1 MVKMSN
7 DCTLYPLICH
17 TQPHSASL
25 KMHSDDICR
34 TLRRDFALLWA
45 AVAAIIGA
53 RAKNTPALYSMH
65 TDPTGKKVTRC
76 TATAAFMVRKAG
88 VRMTR
93 QRRAVI
99 EVLLQSYDHP
109 TAAQIYER
117 AKDILPGISLA
128 TVYNCI
134 ETLAAEKLI
143 NQLHFDNGPCRFCPN
158 VEPHMHVLDDATN
171 RVIDVQLKEGVTPE
185 DVFELPEGVHI
196 KSMEAYLRGEIP
208 DNCMSDIK
216 Q

>member
-1 MVKMSN
+1 M
-7 DCTLYPLICH
+7 L
-17 TQPHSASL
+17 
-25 KMHSDDICR
+25 
-34 TLRRDFALLWA
+34 
-45 AVAAIIGA
+45 
-53 RAKNTPALYSMH
+53 
-65 TDPTGKKVTRC
+65 TDPTGKKITRR
-76 TATAAFMVRKAG
+76 TATPAIMVRKAG

-117 AKDILPGISLA
+117 AKEILPGISLA

-134 ETLAAEKLI
+134 ESLAAQRLI

-158 VEPHMHVLDDATN
+158 VEPHVHVMDDASN
-171 RVIDVQLKEGVTPE
+171 RVIDVQLKEGLTPE
-185 DVFELPEGVHI
+185 DVFELPEGVRV

-208 DNCMSDIK
+208 ENCMSDK
-216 Q
+216 EK

>member
-1 MVKMSN
+1 MRTGDN
-7 DCTLYPLICH
+7 
-17 TQPHSASL
+17 SL
-25 KMHSDDICR
+25 
-34 TLRRDFALLWA
+34 LPY
-45 AVAAIIGA
+45 
-53 RAKNTPALYSMH
+53 NSMH
-65 TDPTGKKVTRC
+65 TNTTGKEVTRS
-76 TATAAFMVRKAG
+76 TATPAYIVRRAG

-99 EVLLQSYDHP
+99 EVLLKSYDHP

-117 AKDILPGISLA
+117 AKELLPGISLA

-134 ETLAAEKLI
+134 ESLAAQRLI

-158 VEPHMHVLDDATN
+158 VEPHVHVMDDASN
-171 RVIDVQLKEGVTPE
+171 RVLDVQLKEGLTPE

-208 DNCMSDIK
+208 ENCLTESK
-216 Q
+216 K

>member
-1 MVKMSN
+1 MRK
-7 DCTLYPLICH
+7 
-17 TQPHSASL
+17 
-25 KMHSDDICR
+25 
-34 TLRRDFALLWA
+34 
-45 AVAAIIGA
+45 
-53 RAKNTPALYSMH
+53 
-65 TDPTGKKVTRC
+65 DPTGREVTRS

-117 AKDILPGISLA
+117 AKEKLPGISLA

-134 ETLAAEKLI
+134 ESLAEQRLI
-143 NQLHFDNGPCRFCPN
+143 NQLHFDNGPSRFCPN
-158 VEPHMHVLDDATN
+158 VEPHAHVLDDSTN
-171 RVIDVQLKEGVTPE
+171 RVIDVQLKEGLNPE
-185 DVFELPEGVHI
+185 DVFELPQGVHI

-208 DNCMSDIK
+208 ENCMAENK

>member
-1 MVKMSN
+1 MQK
-7 DCTLYPLICH
+7 
-17 TQPHSASL
+17 
-25 KMHSDDICR
+25 
-34 TLRRDFALLWA
+34 
-45 AVAAIIGA
+45 
-53 RAKNTPALYSMH
+53 
-65 TDPTGKKVTRC
+65 DPTGKETTRR

-99 EVLLQSYDHP
+99 DVLLQSYDHP

-117 AKDILPGISLA
+117 AKEKLPGISLA

-134 ETLAAEKLI
+134 ESLAAQRLI

-158 VEPHMHVLDDATN
+158 VEPHVHVMDDNTN
-171 RVIDVQLKEGVTPE
+171 RVIDVQLKEGLSPE

-196 KSMEAYLRGEIP
+196 NSMEAYLRGEIP
-208 DNCMSDIK
+208 ENCISENEK
-216 Q
+216 

>member
-1 MVKMSN
+1 MPK
-7 DCTLYPLICH
+7 
-17 TQPHSASL
+17 
-25 KMHSDDICR
+25 
-34 TLRRDFALLWA
+34 
-45 AVAAIIGA
+45 
-53 RAKNTPALYSMH
+53 
-65 TDPTGKKVTRC
+65 DPTGKEITRR

-117 AKDILPGISLA
+117 AKEKHPGISLA

-134 ETLAAEKLI
+134 ESLAAERLI

-158 VEPHMHVLDDATN
+158 VEPHVHVLDDATHQ
-171 RVIDVQLKEGVTPE
+171 VIDVHMKEGLTPE
-185 DVFELPEGVHI
+185 DVFELPQGVRI

-208 DNCMSDIK
+208 ENSTSENIK
-216 Q
+216 

>member
-1 MVKMSN
+1 MPK
-7 DCTLYPLICH
+7 
-17 TQPHSASL
+17 
-25 KMHSDDICR
+25 
-34 TLRRDFALLWA
+34 
-45 AVAAIIGA
+45 
-53 RAKNTPALYSMH
+53 
-65 TDPTGKKVTRC
+65 DPTGKEITRR

-117 AKDILPGISLA
+117 AKEKHPGISLA

-134 ETLAAEKLI
+134 ESLAAERLI

-158 VEPHMHVLDDATN
+158 VEPHVHVLDDATHQ
-171 RVIDVQLKEGVTPE
+171 VIDVHMKEGLTPE
-185 DVFELPEGVHI
+185 DVFDLPQGVRI

-208 DNCMSDIK
+208 ENSTSENIK
-216 Q
+216 

>member
-1 MVKMSN
+1 
-7 DCTLYPLICH
+7 
-17 TQPHSASL
+17 
-25 KMHSDDICR
+25 
-34 TLRRDFALLWA
+34 
-45 AVAAIIGA
+45 
-53 RAKNTPALYSMH
+53 MH

-109 TAAQIYER
+109 TAAQIFER

-143 NQLHFDNGPCRFCPN
+143 RLIENPRGTII
-158 VEPHMHVLDDATN
+158 EHVVVDGKLD
-171 RVIDVQLKEGVTPE
+171 EGGTV
-185 DVFELPEGVHI
+185 LSI
-196 KSMEAYLRGEIP
+196 R
-208 DNCMSDIK
+208 
-216 Q
+216 

>member
-1 MVKMSN
+1 M
-7 DCTLYPLICH
+7 
-17 TQPHSASL
+17 Q
-25 KMHSDDICR
+25 
-34 TLRRDFALLWA
+34 
-45 AVAAIIGA
+45 
-53 RAKNTPALYSMH
+53 
-65 TDPTGKKVTRC
+65 TDPTGKEVTRR
-76 TATAAFMVRKAG
+76 TATPAFIVRRAG

-109 TAAQIYER
+109 TAAQIFER
-117 AKDILPGISLA
+117 AKAIQPGISLA

-134 ETLAAEKLI
+134 ESLAAQRLI

-158 VEPHMHVLDDATN
+158 VEPHVHVMDDSTN
-171 RVIDVQLKEGVTPE
+171 RVIDVQLKEGLTPE
-185 DVFELPEGVHI
+185 DVFELPQGVHI

-208 DNCMSDIK
+208 DNCMSENE

>member
-1 MVKMSN
+1 M
-7 DCTLYPLICH
+7 
-17 TQPHSASL
+17 
-25 KMHSDDICR
+25 
-34 TLRRDFALLWA
+34 
-45 AVAAIIGA
+45 
-53 RAKNTPALYSMH
+53 RAHQTSMH
-65 TDPTGKKVTRC
+65 KDPTGKEVTRR
-76 TATAAFMVRKAG
+76 TATPAFMVRKAG

-117 AKDILPGISLA
+117 AKEKLPGISLA

-134 ETLAAEKLI
+134 ESLAEQKLI

-158 VEPHMHVLDDATN
+158 VEPHGHVMDDETN
-171 RVIDVQLKEGVTPE
+171 RVIDVQLKDGLSPE

-196 KSMEAYLRGEIP
+196 KSMEAYLHGEIP
-208 DNCMSDIK
+208 ENCMSENK

>member
-1 MVKMSN
+1 MVKRSN
-7 DCTLYPLICH
+7 DCTLSPLICH
-17 TQPHSASL
+17 TLPHSASL
-25 KMHSDDICR
+25 KMRTNDIYR
-34 TLRRDFALLWA
+34 TLRRDFALLWVT
-45 AVAAIIGA
+45 VAAIIGA
-53 RAKNTPALYSMH
+53 RVKNIPPLHSMH

-109 TAAQIYER
+109 TAAQIFER

-158 VEPHMHVLDDATN
+158 VEPHMHVLDDSTN

-208 DNCMSDIK
+208 DNCMSEIK
-216 Q
+216 K